1 MKGSRSVSTFALVAV
16 LLLVAAACDGGG
28 DEVEAG
34 DLKTDVGVDVENQV
48 LTIAA
53 LNDVSGPAAVIGE
66 PFALG
71 KRILVDQINA
81 GGSGLLPDGW
91 TVELIERDHSYNPT
105 QSVQRYNE
113 VKDSVLFIATSF
125 GTPNTLPLQPLL
137 AEDNLIAFPASL
149 SSQMAENEFTPPIGA
164 PYSVE
169 AMRAMEFAIEQA
181 GDAGSVRAGIVYQ
194 DDDYGADGLTGW
206 RDAAA
211 FHGVEIVSE
220 QRISPTQNEFTANVT
235 ALQEAGADFVLLT
248 TLPGATANI
257 LGTAAGLGYQP
268 TWIGNTPA
276 WVDVLSNPNIL
287 PTSAR
292 ENFFWASSLPLWR
305 ENAPGIDAFHEAYA
319 QFGADE
325 HLPDFYILASY
336 LQGLVEIEAFR
347 RALESGDVTREGYKQ
362 ALRSISDFDAGGL
375 FVEPLD
381 LTTFPYVTA
390 TQVRVLSPGNE
401 LLEWSVV
408 SDYETPEAFQG

>member
-1 MKGSRSVSTFALVAV
+1 MLGLLVALV
-16 LLLVAAACDGGG
+16 LVAAACDGGG
-28 DEVEAG
+28 GEVEAG
-34 DLKTDVGVDVENQV
+34 EFKADVGVDVDNRI

-81 GGSGLLPDGW
+81 GGSGLLPEGW
-91 TVELIERDHSYNPT
+91 TIELVERDHGYNPT
-105 QSVQRYNE
+105 QSVQAYNE

-137 AEDNLIAFPASL
+137 AQDNLIAFPASL
-149 SSQMAENEFTPPIGA
+149 SSAMAVNEFTPPIGA
-164 PYSVE
+164 PYTVE

-181 GDAGSVRAGIVYQ
+181 GGAESVRAGIVYQ
-194 DDDYGADGLTGW
+194 DDDYGADGLAGW
-206 RDAAA
+206 RAAA
-211 FHGVEIVSE
+211 EFHGVEIVSE
-220 QRISPTQNEFTANVT
+220 QRVSPTQNEFTANVT
-235 ALQEAGADFVLLT
+235 ALQEAGANFVLLT

-257 LGTAAGLGYQP
+257 LGTAAGFGYEP
-268 TWIGNTPA
+268 TWIGNTPS
-276 WVDVLSNPNIL
+276 WVDALSNPSIL

-292 ENFFWASSLPLWR
+292 ENYYWVSSLPLWR
-305 ENAPGIDAFHEAYA
+305 EEAPGIDAFHKAYA

-375 FVEPLD
+375 FVQPVD
-381 LTTFPYVTA
+381 LSTFPYVTGS
-390 TQVRVLSPGNE
+390 QVRVLSPGNE
-401 LLEWSVV
+401 LLEWNEV
-408 SDYETPEAFQG
+408 SGFATPEAFQG